1 MVWPFL
7 ELGPNSQTLFGRTI
21 NITLG
26 RKKISGAFMSCFNV
40 RGLALLFKLIEVHM
54 ERRKASMKAPIVT
67 VNISLARKEHQSLVG
82 FLLNSFDVHGVVLR
96 LCIWNCVYA
105 KTTKFQ

>member
-1 MVWPFL
+1 
-7 ELGPNSQTLFGRTI
+7 
-21 NITLG
+21 
-26 RKKISGAFMSCFNV
+26 MSCSNV

-54 ERRKASMKAPIVT
+54 ERRKTSMKSPIVT
-67 VNISLARKEHQSLVG
+67 VNISLAHKKHQSLVG

-96 LCIWNCVYA
+96 LYIWNCVYA